1 MIKNGSGT
9 GIKQVYYF
17 NTQGDIASY
26 IKLGTL
32 PTVSITGYGSSKVM
46 FTVKGGIN
54 YGGTNESVY
63 EVAAS
68 TRGSIQVTS
77 TLVRGNRELKFGYVS
92 TSSNVEIWMAYDG
105 SYRGVTEV
113 EVSSSANFILAM
125 TETTTKPSGFVEGS
139 YRILASTADN
149 VASATKLQTPRSIWG
164 QSFDGTADVDG
175 TLTISDSGS
184 DDPHIISTVSK
195 WFHIVSNYKLVLYA
209 GDYNSSQHDAIN
221 ILPNHNVGIGTD
233 PAYKLHVAGDI
244 YSSATI
250 RTAAQNQAIVLS
262 NNSSPAWISALE
274 GQVIFNTGNAIRFGE
289 TAWDW
294 NQWAGLKYTHSNKT
308 IYLGIAD
315 KSIFNANSA

>member
-1 MIKNGSGT
+1 MIKNGNGT

-17 NTQGDIASY
+17 NTRGGNISY

-32 PTVSITGYGSSKVM
+32 PTVSVTGPSTSKVM

-54 YGGTNESVY
+54 FGGTNESVY

-113 EVSSSANFILAM
+113 EVSSSVNFTLAM
-125 TETTTKPSGFVEGS
+125 TETITKPSGFVEGS

-149 VASATKLQTPRSIWG
+149 VASATKLATARTIWG

-175 TLTISDSGS
+175 PIRVHYKSG
-184 DDPHIISTVSK
+184 
-195 WFHIVSNYKLVLYA
+195 
-209 GDYNSSQHDAIN
+209 
-221 ILPNHNVGIGTD
+221 
-233 PAYKLHVAGDI
+233 
-244 YSSATI
+244 
-250 RTAAQNQAIVLS
+250 
-262 NNSSPAWISALE
+262 
-274 GQVIFNTGNAIRFGE
+274 
-289 TAWDW
+289 DW
-294 NQWAGLKYTHSNKT
+294 NNYNEGIRYNGNKNRRRR
-308 IYLGIAD
+308 Y
-315 KSIFNANSA
+315 